1 MPISRAYRLCPTAV
15 FVRPRGV
22 RYAEMSERIFAI
34 LREYTD
40 LMEPLSIDEAF
51 LDVTASQRLFGPAAE
66 IGRTL
71 KARIRSELN
80 LVASIGLAPNK
91 FLAKVGSDL
100 GKPDGFVTVAPGQE
114 RAFLDPL
121 PISRLWGV
129 GPKTE
134 ARLHQMGFQ
143 TIGQIARTPLATLE
157 DTLGQGGRDL
167 WELANGLDDRP
178 VEPEQEAKSIGAEHT
193 FGEDTADREQ
203 IRRTIL
209 ELADRVGGRLR
220 RDEVLAGGVTL
231 KFRDHRFHTVT
242 RAAGLDQPTDVGDAL
257 FRAAWALLGRVEW
270 QGSQVRLL
278 GVTATR
284 LRPAAAPPEGQ
295 LPLFP
300 GRPDPRRNLARTVD
314 KIRERFGGEAI
325 TRASLLAQG
334 RAPRRRSREPR
345 AKTEGPRATSH
356 EPRVEKREAR
366 RAGRE
371 TRNTTNSG

>member
-1 MPISRAYRLCPTAV
+1 
-15 FVRPRGV
+15 
-22 RYAEMSERIFAI
+22 
-34 LREYTD
+34 
-40 LMEPLSIDEAF
+40 
-51 LDVTASQRLFGPAAE
+51 
-66 IGRTL
+66 
-71 KARIRSELN
+71 
-80 LVASIGLAPNK
+80 VASIGLAPNK

-100 GKPDGFVTVAPGQE
+100 GKPDGFVMVALGQE

-143 TIGQIARTPLATLE
+143 TIGQIARTPLTTLD

-193 FGEDTADREQ
+193 FAEDTADREQ

-242 RAAGLDQPTDVGDAL
+242 RAASLDQPTDVGDTL
-257 FRAAWALLGRVEW
+257 FREAWALLDKVEW
-270 QGSQVRLL
+270 QGNQVRLV

-300 GRPDPRRNLARTVD
+300 GRPDPRRNLAHTVD

-325 TRASLLAQG
+325 TRASLLAG
-334 RAPRRRSREPR
+334 DREARAVSHEPRATSGEPGKESRELKRKREPRAESREPR
-345 AKTEGPRATSH
+345 AESRGTRAKS
-356 EPRVEKREAR
+356 
-366 RAGRE
+366 
-371 TRNTTNSG
+371 